1 MDGGRRLLES
11 MTGAIASMMPARLR
25 PAAAAAGFP
34 AASARKPAPRRRTPR
49 RSMASHLADIVTRRG
64 FGTVLAVCFIG
75 SISAYGMV
83 RGGQYEAFVAE
94 VGRPSD
100 ALARAFGFGITAIT
114 LSGQKEL
121 LHSEIVQAAGIT
133 NRDSVLFLDAHAVRQ
148 RLIAMP
154 LVREASVRK
163 LYPDQVV
170 ISIEERTAHALWQI
184 EGEVA
189 VISADGKVI
198 DQMRD
203 QRFTRL
209 PFVVGEGANTR
220 VADYLKILDA
230 AGDLKARVS
239 AGVLIGQRRWNL
251 KLNNGIDVRL
261 PELNPEAAVTR
272 LAKIVRE
279 HKLAD
284 KDIISID
291 MRAPD
296 RVVVRLSEEAAA
308 QRLEAK
314 SKKARPKGGAA

>member
-1 MDGGRRLLES
+1 
-11 MTGAIASMMPARLR
+11 
-25 PAAAAAGFP
+25 
-34 AASARKPAPRRRTPR
+34 
-49 RSMASHLADIVTRRG
+49 
-64 FGTVLAVCFIG
+64 
-75 SISAYGMV
+75 
-83 RGGQYEAFVAE
+83 
-94 VGRPSD
+94 
-100 ALARAFGFGITAIT
+100 
-114 LSGQKEL
+114 
-121 LHSEIVQAAGIT
+121 
-133 NRDSVLFLDAHAVRQ
+133 
-148 RLIAMP
+148 MP

-163 LYPDQVV
+163 LYPDQIV
-170 ISIEERTAHALWQI
+170 ISIEERTAHALWQV

-230 AGDLKARVS
+230 AGDLKARVT